1 MTVRPRIAA
10 LVTVAAA
17 LACGEQAPR
26 PPEEA
31 VGPAAVAPVPV
42 LLTALSDEQAEGRV
56 IYQSVCW
63 TCHGAGGRG
72 DGPVAQTDT
81 VGVPQDF
88 IAGDYAERSVDDL
101 VDRFEASLTGTGV
114 DPDHPHMQSV
124 LALLKPDRFRT
135 ALSYIPVLAY
145 PPGIPGSAVT
155 GMDLYQTR
163 CVACHG
169 EKGDGQGFAADALK
183 VMKPADFR
191 SDTLVAAGDY
201 EGLFNRIR
209 EGGRTVHGSSMP
221 PWGQALSDTELWDL
235 VAYVATF
242 QEGALPP
249 LPGGRR

>member
-1 MTVRPRIAA
+1 MRQRIAA
-10 LVTVAAA
+10 LVIVASAV
-17 LACGEQAPR
+17 ACGEQAPP
-26 PPEEA
+26 PPEGA
-31 VGPAAVAPVPV
+31 GGDGAMTPAPA
-42 LLTALSDEQAEGRV
+42 LLTALSDEQAEGRA

-88 IAGDYAERSVDDL
+88 IAGDYADLSVDDL
-101 VDRFEASLTGTGV
+101 VDRFEASLTGDGV

-124 LALLKPDRFRT
+124 VELLKPDRFRT

-145 PPGIPGSAVT
+145 PPEIPGSALT

-163 CVACHG
+163 CAACHG
-169 EKGDGQGFAADALK
+169 ERGDGQGYAAEALK

-191 SDTLVAAGDY
+191 ADTLVAAGDWD
-201 EGLFNRIR
+201 GLFHRIR
-209 EGGRTVHGSSMP
+209 LGGRTVHGSSMP
-221 PWGQALSDTELWDL
+221 PWGEALSDTEIWDL

-242 QEGALPP
+242 EQGALPP
-249 LPGGRR
+249 LPGRGP

>member
-1 MTVRPRIAA
+1 MTVRQRIAA
-10 LVTVAAA
+10 LVIVASAV
-17 LACGEQAPR
+17 ACGEQAPP
-26 PPEEA
+26 PPEGA
-31 VGPAAVAPVPV
+31 GGDGAMTPAPA
-42 LLTALSDEQAEGRV
+42 LLTALSDEQAEGRA

-88 IAGDYAERSVDDL
+88 IAGDYADLSVDDL
-101 VDRFEASLTGTGV
+101 VDRFEASLTGDGV

-124 LALLKPDRFRT
+124 VELLKPDRFRT

-145 PPGIPGSAVT
+145 PPEIPGSALT

-163 CVACHG
+163 CAACHG
-169 EKGDGQGFAADALK
+169 ERGDGQGYAAEALK

-191 SDTLVAAGDY
+191 ADTLVAAGDWD
-201 EGLFNRIR
+201 GLFHRIR
-209 EGGRTVHGSSMP
+209 LGGRTVHGSSMP
-221 PWGQALSDTELWDL
+221 PWGEALSDTEIWDL

-242 QEGALPP
+242 EQGALPP
-249 LPGGRR
+249 LPGRGP

>member
-1 MTVRPRIAA
+1 MTVRQRITA
-10 LVTVAAA
+10 LVTISAA
-17 LACGEQAPR
+17 LACGEKAPP
-26 PPEEA
+26 PPEET
-31 VGPAAVAPVPV
+31 VGDEAVAPA
-42 LLTALSDEQAEGRV
+42 LLAALSDEQAEGRV

-63 TCHGAGGRG
+63 TCHGTAGRG
-72 DGPVAQTDT
+72 DGPVAETDT

-101 VDRFEASLTGTGV
+101 VDRFEASLTGTGM

-124 LALLKPDRFRT
+124 VALLKADRFRT

-145 PPGIPGSAVT
+145 PPEIPGSALT
-155 GMDLYQTR
+155 GMDLYETR

-169 EKGDGQGFAADALK
+169 ERGDGQGYAADALR

-191 SDTLVAAGDY
+191 MDTLVATGDY
-201 EGLFNRIR
+201 EGLFERIR

-221 PWGQALSDTELWDL
+221 PWGEALSDTELWDL

-249 LPGGRR
+249 LPGRRR